1 MDRTTF
7 IAEMDRHLK
16 LVRTEFDCTQEVMAR
31 MLGIS
36 KKTLVEIE
44 KGRSSLGWTG
54 AVAFVTL
61 FGESQI
67 LNSLLGGEAED
78 MVRAMAFAERSRAGA
93 ERGKA
98 GEECGKSGAEQ
109 GKAPALY
116 HTPFTKTMGGHVWW
130 RVVEERENCRIQQN
144 IISQHY
150 RALDREDHRIC
161 YSFDL
166 EEIHAC
172 LREWEKLG
180 ESL

>member
-16 LVRTEFDCTQEVMAR
+16 LVRTEFGCTQEIMAR

-67 LNSLLGGEAED
+67 LTSLLGGDAQD
-78 MVRAMAFAERSRAGA
+78 MVRAMAFAERNKTVTEGA
-93 ERGKA
+93 
-98 GEECGKSGAEQ
+98 SGDEVQEHASMV
-109 GKAPALY
+109 Y
-116 HTPFTKTMGGHVWW
+116 RTPFTKTMGGHVWW
-130 RVVEERENCRIQQN
+130 RVVEERRNCRIQQN

-150 RALDREDHRIC
+150 RALDQEDHRIC

-166 EEIHAC
+166 EEIHRC
-172 LREWEKLG
+172 LEQWEAG
-180 ESL
+180 R

>member
-7 IAEMDRHLK
+7 VAEMDRHLR
-16 LVRTEFDCTQEVMAR
+16 LVRTEFGCTQEVMAR

-44 KGRSSLGWTG
+44 KGRSSLGWMG

-67 LNSLLGGEAED
+67 LNGLLGGDAED
-78 MVRAMAFAERSRAGA
+78 MVRAMAFAEK
-93 ERGKA
+93 GKLSQEK
-98 GEECGKSGAEQ
+98 GEI
-109 GKAPALY
+109 PVLY
-116 HTPFTKTMGGHVWW
+116 HTPFSKTMGGHVWW

-150 RALDREDHRIC
+150 RALDQEDRRIC

-166 EEIHAC
+166 EEIHRC
-172 LREWEKLG
+172 LEEWEKIVS
-180 ESL
+180 SL